1 MQMKPTGNMETMHI
15 RDPNDKDAFL
25 DAYIFILLRM
35 LKDFSGFRRIL
46 RNLSLEN
53 TPIQPWAAWLT
64 KSILIIRSTILFGYT
79 YFDSLEDS

>member
-35 LKDFSGFRRIL
+35 PKDFSGFRRIL
-46 RNLSLEN
+46 RIFLLEN

-64 KSILIIRSTILFGYT
+64 KSILIIRSTIPFGYT
-79 YFDSLEDS
+79 YFDSFKGS

>member
-15 RDPNDKDAFL
+15 RDPNDKDAFW
-25 DAYIFILLRM
+25 DAYIFIHLRI

-46 RNLSLEN
+46 KKLVIEN
-53 TPIQPWAAWLT
+53 TPIQNGAAWLT

-79 YFDSLEDS
+79 YFDSFKGS

>member
-35 LKDFSGFRRIL
+35 PKDFSGFRRIL
-46 RNLSLEN
+46 KKLVIEK
-53 TPIQPWAAWLT
+53 TPIQNGAAWLT
-64 KSILIIRSTILFGYT
+64 KSILIIRSTIPFGYT
-79 YFDSLEDS
+79 YFDSFKGS